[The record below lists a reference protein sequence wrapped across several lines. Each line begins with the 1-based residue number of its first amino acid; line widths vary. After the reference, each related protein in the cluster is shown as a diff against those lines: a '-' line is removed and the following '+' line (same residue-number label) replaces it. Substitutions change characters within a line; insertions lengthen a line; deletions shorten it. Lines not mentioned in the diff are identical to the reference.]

1 MTDVETS
8 HDKLFKTVF
17 RTFFGDLI
25 ELIHPELATTLDLD
39 HIQYL
44 SEDLF
49 ADFRKEGHNT
59 PDLVAEATTRNGES
73 QIVLVHVEVEG
84 EFGQAIDQRMP
95 RYSMHLALREN
106 KPVVSIAVFLKGGRA
121 GVEVRQV
128 LTHVGP
134 FEVWRFRYLAFG
146 LSQSLAEEYVEH
158 RRPLGAALA
167 ALMRSRV
174 WDGVER
180 KLRCLRAISRAESLD
195 LRQRFLLARVV
206 NTYVQLTGED
216 EERFFAELR
225 REGNKEVRDMVVTWE
240 EALAERE
247 ARGRAE
253 GEARGRAEGE
263 ARGRAEGEAR
273 GRAEGRIAGE
283 ARGRAEGQAKAA
295 QEADLR
301 AAERRFGLLP
311 TAFAERIRAIQDPE
325 RLYRILDQI
334 LDAES
339 IDDVEL
345 G

>member
-1 MTDVETS
+1 MMTDVETS

-17 RTFFGDLI
+17 KTFLGDLI
-25 ELIHPELATTLDLD
+25 ELVSPELAATLDLD
-39 HIQYL
+39 HFQYL

-49 ADFRKEGHNT
+49 ADFRKEGHTT
-59 PDLVAEATTRNGES
+59 PDLVAEATTHGGES
-73 QIVLVHVEVEG
+73 QIVLVHVEIEG

-95 RYSMHLALREN
+95 RYSMHLTLREN
-106 KPVVSIAVFLKGGRA
+106 KPVVSIAVFLKGGKD
-121 GVEVRQV
+121 GVEVREI
-128 LTHVGP
+128 LTHAGP

-146 LSQSLAEEYVEH
+146 LSQSLAEEYVDH
-158 RRPLGAALA
+158 RRPLAAALA
-167 ALMRSRV
+167 ALMRSQV
-174 WDGVER
+174 WDKVQR
-180 KLRCLRAISRAESLD
+180 KLRCLQAIGRAHNLD
-195 LRQRFLLARVV
+195 PRQRFLLARVV
-206 NTYVQLTGED
+206 NTYVQLIGDD

-225 REGNKEVRDMVVTWE
+225 REGNKEVREMIVTWD

-263 ARGRAEGEAR
+263 ARG
-273 GRAEGRIAGE
+273 
-283 ARGRAEGQAKAA
+283 QAKAA

-311 TAFAERIRAIQDPE
+311 TTFEKRIRAIQDPE
-325 RLYRILDQI
+325 RLYQILDQI